1 MKGFSFRCVKND
13 PGTVSH
19 PRGAT
24 DAARR
29 HAVTRIR
36 FYYRTISAPAL
47 QETGLL
53 SHRLFL
59 SFRKKAARIYRNRFK
74 NASVCRPRSVKGFS
88 FFRLLSF
95 GMKKRATDG
104 RPSGEKTIIP
114 HGGGERAT
122 GGRPYRTKSV
132 FFWVWFCGGDDMNY
146 LRQL

>member
-1 MKGFSFRCVKND
+1 MKGFSFRCVNND

-24 DAARR
+24 DATRR

-59 SFRKKAARIYRNRFK
+59 SFLKKAARIYRNRFK
-74 NASVCRPRSVKGFS
+74 NACVCRPRSVKGILVFA
-88 FFRLLSF
+88 FVVFWH
-95 GMKKRATDG
+95 
-104 RPSGEKTIIP
+104 EKTGDP
-114 HGGGERAT
+114 WSPERRENDNPPRGGES
-122 GGRPYRTKSV
+122 GRRVVAPTNRDSKV
-132 FFWVWFCGGDDMNY
+132 FARRY
-146 LRQL
+146 ER